1 MGFATHLGP
10 WLLGTVKNT
19 TGTTAGVVRN
29 MGATTVAQPIVLGFA
44 DINTALTGT
53 IGAIPAGSLITNIY
67 YLTSTVFSA
76 ATTLSISVGG
86 SAVAAAASTITS
98 VGIVTPTVQ
107 ASFFPVMANTGT
119 TDDLVT
125 FTATKGATL
134 TTGSVTIVIEYVV
147 RDSNGNANPTASQ
160 Q

>member
-19 TGTTAGVVRN
+19 TGTTSGTVRN
-29 MGATTVAQPIVLGFA
+29 MGATQVVQPIVLGFA

-53 IGAIPAGSLITNIY
+53 IGSIPAGSLITNIY

-76 ATTLSISVGG
+76 ATTLTVSIGG
-86 SAVAAAASTITS
+86 NAVASTASTITS
-98 VGIVTPTVQ
+98 VGIITPTVQ
-107 ASFFPVMANTGT
+107 ASFFPIMANTGS

-147 RDSNGNANPTASQ
+147 RDANGSANPSATQ

>member
-29 MGATTVAQPIVLGFA
+29 MGATKVVQPIVLGFA

-53 IGAIPAGSLITNIY
+53 IGSIPAGSLITDVY
-67 YLTSTVFSA
+67 YLTSTVFSS
-76 ATTLSISVGG
+76 ATTLTVSVGG